1 MQRRF
6 LSSSKAGRLTLMR
19 AAERATRF
27 EMPAV
32 ESPERSRAL
41 RCCLIGPTNAGKST
55 LLNSLLDERVTIV
68 SDKIHTTRE
77 NTLGYLTD
85 EDTAT
90 QVEFVDAPGS
100 LGPDVPALHR
110 AVWDAVRQ
118 TELALI
124 VVDSKDTRSHGQ
136 VSRFL
141 TRLQRELT
149 ELEQQSGQQ
158 QQQQAP
164 STQGQQQQQ
173 LPPWLAA
180 RTVLGET
187 PLARPQT
194 VLVLNK
200 VDAVKPKT
208 LLLDVSKRL
217 HRKFTFDWPP
227 FMVSAKT
234 GDGVHDLRSWLLN
247 FARPGKWVAPVGVTH
262 VQPPLTRATEIIREQ
277 IFSYLSRELPYTIEQ
292 RNVGW
297 TELSNPEGALRIDQ
311 QLLLPKGQASTRK
324 IVEKRLPGL
333 ASAAR
338 REMRREFGRTVF
350 LHLSVGYFGPNEH
363 DLSDLTEELLTSRT
377 T

>member
-6 LSSSKAGRLTLMR
+6 LSSSKAGQLTLMR

-164 STQGQQQQQ
+164 SSGG
-173 LPPWLAA
+173 P
-180 RTVLGET
+180 
-187 PLARPQT
+187 
-194 VLVLNK
+194 
-200 VDAVKPKT
+200 
-208 LLLDVSKRL
+208 S
-217 HRKFTFDWPP
+217 
-227 FMVSAKT
+227 
-234 GDGVHDLRSWLLN
+234 
-247 FARPGKWVAPVGVTH
+247 
-262 VQPPLTRATEIIREQ
+262 
-277 IFSYLSRELPYTIEQ
+277 
-292 RNVGW
+292 
-297 TELSNPEGALRIDQ
+297 
-311 QLLLPKGQASTRK
+311 
-324 IVEKRLPGL
+324 
-333 ASAAR
+333 SAA
-338 REMRREFGRTVF
+338 EM
-350 LHLSVGYFGPNEH
+350 
-363 DLSDLTEELLTSRT
+363 
-377 T
+377 